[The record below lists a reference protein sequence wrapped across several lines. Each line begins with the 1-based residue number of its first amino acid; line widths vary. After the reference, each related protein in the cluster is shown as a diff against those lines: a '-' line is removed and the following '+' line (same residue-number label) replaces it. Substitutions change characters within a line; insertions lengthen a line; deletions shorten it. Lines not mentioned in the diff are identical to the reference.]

1 MRVKFDLE
9 APGPNAAGS
18 VSIRSIVGEAAVSTL
33 ERIDTVKLRRR
44 CAAEYCLQ
52 RTVLGSLHYLQV
64 AGAVGHAL
72 TDPARNALHRSS

>member
-33 ERIDTVKLRRR
+33 ERIDTVKLKRR
-44 CAAEYCLQ
+44 CAAEY
-52 RTVLGSLHYLQV
+52 S
-64 AGAVGHAL
+64 AVGRAL
-72 TDPARNALHRSS
+72 TDPARSALYRSS